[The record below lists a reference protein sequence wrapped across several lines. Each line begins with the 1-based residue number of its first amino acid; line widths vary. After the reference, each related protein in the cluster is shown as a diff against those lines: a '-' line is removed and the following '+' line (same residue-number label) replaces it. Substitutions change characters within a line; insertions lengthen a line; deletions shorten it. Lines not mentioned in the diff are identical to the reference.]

1 MTDCCPLEL
10 SSQPKMRFTDRHLHA
25 RGLLLRRHPLRCFLR
40 SARQGRAV
48 PRRAA
53 HVAPA
58 RSLCPLFS
66 LLSPPSSLLFK
77 SGTSLSRSTSPA
89 WLNALRTPHLL
100 PGILQGNLS
109 KVSDER
115 DNMSSTLSLSFS
127 TFLESAVILDILSA
141 VILDFLCLLCLSRV
155 VSVIPRI
162 ALHHSPSPIILGSQF
177 GVLCAVIW
185 IMAAAA
191 VGFGLTLQHG
201 VHLAGPIVFQVSPV
215 SPWSRPMT
223 PVRSHHLPCP
233 RFCRPSHAAP
243 SECPPAADQRH
254 RSSSAPSVPGTVSET
269 VVGCQLASR
278 VSRPLHN

>member
-1 MTDCCPLEL
+1 
-10 SSQPKMRFTDRHLHA
+10 
-25 RGLLLRRHPLRCFLR
+25 
-40 SARQGRAV
+40 
-48 PRRAA
+48 
-53 HVAPA
+53 
-58 RSLCPLFS
+58 
-66 LLSPPSSLLFK
+66 
-77 SGTSLSRSTSPA
+77 
-89 WLNALRTPHLL
+89 
-100 PGILQGNLS
+100 
-109 KVSDER
+109 
-115 DNMSSTLSLSFS
+115 
-127 TFLESAVILDILSA
+127 
-141 VILDFLCLLCLSRV
+141 
-155 VSVIPRI
+155 
-162 ALHHSPSPIILGSQF
+162 
-177 GVLCAVIW
+177 
-185 IMAAAA
+185 MAAAA